1 MQRNLQITIDVIDGL
16 MRVSDGIA
24 SERALTQALVTLIT
38 ARIDEEDSEI
48 QRLLS
53 GQNVSREA
61 EELRVRVE
69 VKRQAIREW
78 RGRIE
83 ALNGNLE
90 DMADV

>member
-1 MQRNLQITIDVIDGL
+1 VIDGL